1 MGGMLRAIELGYVQ
15 REIQDAAY
23 RYQRSIEENE
33 AIVVGVNR
41 YKSEGDSQIPIHK
54 VDPAIERAQV
64 ARVRALRNRRD
75 AIAAEKA
82 LVELEEIARGSA
94 NLLPQ
99 ILACVEAFVTV
110 GEISNRLRKVWGEY
124 REAAT
129 V

>member
-1 MGGMLRAIELGYVQ
+1 MPLG
-15 REIQDAAY
+15 ED
-23 RYQRSIEENE
+23 E

-41 YKSEGDSQIPIHK
+41 YKNEGDSQIPIHK

-64 ARVRALRNRRD
+64 ARVRALRDRRD

>member
-1 MGGMLRAIELGYVQ
+1 VQ

-23 RYQRSIEENE
+23 RYQRSIEEKD

-41 YKSEGDSQIPIHK
+41 YQSEGDSEIPIHK

-64 ARVRALRNRRD
+64 ARVCALRERRD
-75 AIAAEKA
+75 AMAAETA
-82 LVELEEIARGSA
+82 LVKLEEVARGKA
-94 NLLPQ
+94 NLLPE
-99 ILACVEAFVTV
+99 ILACVEAYVTV